1 MNRRWKF
8 IAKDCWG
15 SLHQPMLVL
24 SVVLDGEEIAEV
36 KGFDRDSLASQ
47 IRLELSARA
56 VAFEDEDLKFEI
68 EKAAD
73 AALGLY

>member
-1 MNRRWKF
+1 
-8 IAKDCWG
+8 
-15 SLHQPMLVL
+15 MLVL